1 MVVSVGLWV
10 IWLTRNSVVF
20 PGQDGFIRNLGR
32 FIVGASIEETKTG
45 ESNGTCK
52 DEIVSEIGKKMK
64 EGHVLLKLQKT
75 HNAH

>member
-1 MVVSVGLWV
+1 MFKTPDFTEKAFREKLTVLRHYLDSVCARTLHDND
-10 IWLTRNSVVF
+10 L
-20 PGQDGFIRNLGR
+20 
-32 FIVGASIEETKTG
+32 TKTG
-45 ESNGTCK
+45 EANGTCK